1 MVESTRDS
9 VKCFHSWKHFNQSPT
24 SSLFTITSYFT
35 TWTRFAAAKPRRLQQ
50 STGHRFRSLL
60 PIESPAQRVSIGEEK
75 SICKGAFCFQQNA
88 EFAKRTSTKWWAKM
102 DSLCCG
108 KATAVATVHRTVAKS
123 RLSSPFWFSRLYAL
137 QSFGFLF
144 YSALQKI
151 GGPKWTRTI
160 DLTIISRVL

>member
-9 VKCFHSWKHFNQSPT
+9 VKCFHFWKHFNQSPT

-102 DSLCCG
+102 DSN
-108 KATAVATVHRTVAKS
+108 HRPHDYQSCALAS
-123 RLSSPFWFSRLYAL
+123 WAIGPFWWRLAGSNRWPPACKAGAL
-137 QSFGFLF
+137 PAELNPQIFFHLLLRYTSFCTL
-144 YSALQKI
+144 
-151 GGPKWTRTI
+151 
-160 DLTIISRVL
+160 